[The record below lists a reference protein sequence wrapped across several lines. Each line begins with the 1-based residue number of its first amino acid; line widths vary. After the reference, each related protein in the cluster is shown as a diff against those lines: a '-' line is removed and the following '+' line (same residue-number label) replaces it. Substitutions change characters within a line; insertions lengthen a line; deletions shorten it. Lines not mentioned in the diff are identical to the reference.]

1 MKPKDLLKIT
11 LGILTSIG
19 GFLDVGAIATS
30 AEAGAVFGPRLLWT
44 LAFSTLCIIFLVEMA
59 GRLAAVS
66 KHTLADAL
74 RERFGFRFFVIPFA
88 CELFVDLLVLA
99 AELGGVCLAL
109 QFVTGIAFRWWAFPV
124 ALLVWLFI
132 WVGSFPIVERTT
144 ALLGLVTIVF
154 IVAAVKMKPDWH
166 AVGAGFIPSLP
177 PKDAAHY
184 WYLTLS
190 IIGAVV
196 SPYLIYFYSSG
207 AVEDKWTKKDLAVN
221 RGVAALGMGFGSI
234 VAMGVMIAAATTLL
248 PAGVALDRYEQAPL
262 MLTASLGITGLYLFA
277 ASLGIACLGASVEV
291 ALSVAYL
298 TAQTFGWN
306 WGENL
311 APKRNARFATVYTV
325 FILLAAC
332 ITFTGIDP
340 LKLTLFTM
348 ALTVVI
354 LPLLLLP
361 MIVVMNDKK
370 FLGDHRNGWISNTM
384 GVIIVLV
391 ALILS
396 VAAIPLQI
404 IGG

>member
-1 MKPKDLLKIT
+1 CRGARVARARARRRARRPRGRAPARRILPAGGGAMKPKDILKIA

-19 GFLDVGAIATS
+19 GFLDVGAIATT
-30 AEAGAVFGPRLLWT
+30 AEAGAVFGPRLLWA

-74 RERFGFRFFVIPFA
+74 RERFGFRYFIIPFT

-154 IVAAVKMKPDWH
+154 IVAAVKMMPDCH
-166 AVGAGFIPSLP
+166 AVAAGFVPSLP
-177 PKDAAHY
+177 PKDGAHY

-190 IIGAVV
+190 IIGAII

-207 AVEDKWTKKDLAVN
+207 AVEDKWTKKDLMVD
-221 RGVAALGMGFGSI
+221 RGVAAIGMTFGSV

-248 PAGVALDRYEQAPL
+248 PAGVAL
-262 MLTASLGITGLYLFA
+262 
-277 ASLGIACLGASVEV
+277 
-291 ALSVAYL
+291 
-298 TAQTFGWN
+298 
-306 WGENL
+306 
-311 APKRNARFATVYTV
+311 
-325 FILLAAC
+325 
-332 ITFTGIDP
+332 
-340 LKLTLFTM
+340 
-348 ALTVVI
+348 
-354 LPLLLLP
+354 
-361 MIVVMNDKK
+361 
-370 FLGDHRNGWISNTM
+370 
-384 GVIIVLV
+384 
-391 ALILS
+391 
-396 VAAIPLQI
+396 
-404 IGG
+404 